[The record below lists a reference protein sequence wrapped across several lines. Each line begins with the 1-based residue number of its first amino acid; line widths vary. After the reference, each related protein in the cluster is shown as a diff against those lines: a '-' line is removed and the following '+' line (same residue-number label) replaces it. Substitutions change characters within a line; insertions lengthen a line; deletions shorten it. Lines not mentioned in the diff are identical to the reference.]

1 MVGRRG
7 REGEEESQR
16 GAATKAAD
24 SSSSRLCTHAAGE
37 GKWAPW
43 VNVLDG
49 QFLWAFMASHKPGPT
64 FISLSLLVLE
74 LNTVV
79 KPRITKVNAYMYT
92 LQRRI

>member
-43 VNVLDG
+43 VQCLTDY
-49 QFLWAFMASHKPGPT
+49 SCGPSWLHT
-64 FISLSLLVLE
+64 RPAQLLFSPIPESTGAELEHPLLLNCVALLVWP
-74 LNTVV
+74 
-79 KPRITKVNAYMYT
+79 K
-92 LQRRI
+92 